1 MNGEIDVATTRAVNE
16 ARPWLIRFGRF
27 GFAAKGVVYTLIG
40 VLAVRAAVGAGGEVA
55 GKIGVLEEIS
65 RAPFGRYLL
74 AAIGIGIVGYALW
87 RCIQAFMDTENKG
100 SSAKGIAVRTGYF
113 CIGLLYTGLAASAF
127 RLSSGDWEDAGDA
140 MQGWTARLMS
150 HNFGEWAVAGAGIA
164 VIAYGA
170 RQAYRGYTLKFR
182 QKLRTS
188 EMSAAERKWA
198 TRLGAI
204 GYLSRAVV
212 FWIVGVFL
220 IVAVMHSDP
229 NEVRGL
235 DGALAT
241 LARQPWGPALL
252 GIVALGLIAYGMYTF
267 VEARYRRMVID
278 G

>member
-1 MNGEIDVATTRAVNE
+1 MTEADTATHEGAKE
-16 ARPWLIRFGRF
+16 ARPWLVGFGRF
-27 GFAAKGVVYTLIG
+27 GFVAKGIVYTLIG
-40 VLAVRAAVGAGGEVA
+40 VLAVRAALGAGGEVT
-55 GKIGVLEEIS
+55 GKRGALEEIS

-74 AAIGIGIVGYALW
+74 LAIGVGIVGYALW
-87 RCIQAFMDTENKG
+87 RWIQAVMDTENKG
-100 SSAKGIAVRTGYF
+100 RSAKGAAVRAGYF
-113 CIGLLYTGLAASAF
+113 GIGLLYAGLSASAF
-127 RLSSGDWEDAGDA
+127 RIAFGDRGDGGDA

-150 HNFGEWAVAGAGIA
+150 HDFGEWIVAAAGIA

-170 RQAYRGYTLKFR
+170 RQAYRGCTLNFR
-182 QKLRTS
+182 KKLETS
-188 EMSAAERKWA
+188 EMSAAEHKWA

-212 FWIVGVFL
+212 FAIVGVFL

-229 NEVRGL
+229 HEARGL

-241 LARQPWGPALL
+241 LAVQPWGPALL
-252 GIVALGLIAYGMYTF
+252 GIVAAGLTMYGIYMF

>member
-1 MNGEIDVATTRAVNE
+1 MTGVDAAAERAVKE
-16 ARPWLIRFGRF
+16 ARPWLVRFGRF
-27 GFAAKGVVYTLIG
+27 GFVAKGVVYTLIG
-40 VLAVRAAVGAGGEVA
+40 VLAVRAAFGAGGELT
-55 GKIGVLEEIS
+55 GKRGALEEIS

-74 AAIGIGIVGYALW
+74 LAVGIGIVGYASW
-87 RCIQAFMDTENKG
+87 RCIQALMDTENKG
-100 SSAKGIAVRTGYF
+100 SSAKGMAVRAGYF
-113 CIGLLYTGLAASAF
+113 GIGLLYAGLSASAF
-127 RLSSGDWEDAGDA
+127 RLASGDDSDRSDA

-150 HNFGEWAVAGAGIA
+150 HDFGEWIVAGAGIA

-170 RQAYRGYTLKFR
+170 RQAYRGCTLKFR
-182 QKLRTS
+182 EKLQTG
-188 EMSAAERKWA
+188 EMSEAERKWA

-212 FWIVGVFL
+212 FAIVGVFL

-229 NEVRGL
+229 HEARGL

-252 GIVALGLIAYGMYTF
+252 ATVAVGLAAYGIYTF

-278 G
+278 A

>member
-1 MNGEIDVATTRAVNE
+1 MTEVDVATKGRVKE
-16 ARPWLIRFGRF
+16 ARPWLVRFGRF
-27 GFAAKGVVYTLIG
+27 GFVAKGIVYTLIG
-40 VLAVRAAVGAGGEVA
+40 VLAVRAALGAGGEVT
-55 GKIGVLEEIS
+55 GKRGALEEIS

-74 AAIGIGIVGYALW
+74 LAIGVGIVGYALW
-87 RCIQAFMDTENKG
+87 RCMQALVDTENKG
-100 SSAKGIAVRTGYF
+100 RSPKGAAVRAGYF
-113 CIGLLYTGLAASAF
+113 GIGLLYAGLSASAF
-127 RLSSGDWEDAGDA
+127 RLASGDGGGDRGDA

-150 HNFGEWAVAGAGIA
+150 HDFGEWIVAGAGIA

-170 RQAYRGYTLKFR
+170 RQAYRGCTLKFR
-182 QKLRTS
+182 EKLKTS

-212 FWIVGVFL
+212 FAIVGVFL

-229 NEVRGL
+229 HEARGL

-252 GIVALGLIAYGMYTF
+252 GIVAAGLTAYGIYMF